1 MDAHLGEEC
10 EDKRSRSSRIEQ
22 QTDLS
27 LQGCS
32 KLIRAGADG
41 VVQAMV
47 LSFAAL
53 KFREDHLE
61 LNSHPKDLHR
71 DYFFRRVSYGN
82 ATHLNITVAVSDEN
96 KPVLY
101 VALDRRDRDY
111 FACDAGCLDPPNK
124 LSTEAKSFPVKLT
137 DPVTAILYITSDHL
151 HMEELKEA
159 IHLREVV
166 EGEEK

>member
-1 MDAHLGEEC
+1 ML
-10 EDKRSRSSRIEQ
+10 K
-22 QTDLS
+22 
-27 LQGCS
+27 
-32 KLIRAGADG
+32 AGADG

-47 LSFAAL
+47 LSLLSL
-53 KFREDHLE
+53 KFREEHLE

-71 DYFFRRVSYGN
+71 DYHIRRFFQHLSFGFKQGFNSLSFRVSYGN

-166 EGEEK
+166 EGEL